1 MRLGRKPSSF
11 IRPWTQRQRVV
22 LLTLI
27 GANVAAYV
35 VQLFLESYQEG
46 FVRDFLGLSE
56 TGIQDA
62 YAWQFFTAMFMHSGP
77 LHLLAN
83 VGVLYLLG
91 RDVESI
97 LGQRHF
103 FFLYLSGALAG
114 ELAHLFTMPADAVLF
129 GASGGVVAV
138 LMAYA
143 TILPELELNA
153 LLPIPPVRLK
163 AKYLAYAVAASAV
176 VLLVVSR
183 HGNVVHSAVLGGCA
197 AGWLYAHLLGFGR
210 PSFVQRALHQ
220 RKSRA
225 ERYRQ
230 MNAEQFISEEVDP
243 ILEKIARDG
252 VQSLTRRERRVLA
265 DAREKLAEQA

>member
-11 IRPWTQRQRVV
+11 IRPWRERQRVV

-27 GANVAAYV
+27 GVNVAAFV
-35 VQLFLESYQEG
+35 TQLFLESYQEG

-56 TGIQDA
+56 AGIQQA
-62 YAWQFFTAMFMHSGP
+62 YAWQFFTAMFMHTGL
-77 LHLLAN
+77 LHLVAN
-83 VGVLYLLG
+83 VSVLYLLG

-103 FFLYLSGALAG
+103 FFLYLSGAFAG
-114 ELAHLFTMPADAVLF
+114 ELGHLFIMPADSVLF

-143 TILPELELNA
+143 TILPELEMNA
-153 LLPIPPVRLK
+153 LLPIPPIRLK
-163 AKYLAYAVAASAV
+163 AKFLAYGVVGVALVLTV
-176 VLLVVSR
+176 VVRGGSLT
-183 HGNVVHSAVLGGCA
+183 HSALLGGCA

-220 RKSRA
+220 RKSKA

-243 ILEKIARDG
+243 LLEKISRDG
-252 VQSLTRRERRVLA
+252 LQSLTRRERRVLA
-265 DAREKLAEQA
+265 QAREKLAERS